1 MLKKIAFLLV
11 IMAIVSSC
19 YGHVRL
25 FAPVDAK
32 VLPEEGIFLGK
43 AQPSESFEVIFSRE
57 TGFKTA
63 SWDSLDIRLP
73 NELWKYSLE
82 MQEKTFV
89 VQITIPKSAAEN
101 IYNLEFAFSNNEG
114 LVAGQK
120 LSGKLGVEKGL
131 IDFRIRKLQE
141 FVEVGA
147 KADFMVEIDNKSIA
161 QHRVRISSDLSNA
174 WLSSRLEDVAAN
186 SRKEIAVSITPRA
199 IGIKRFYFKFDS
211 LLGNEELARS
221 YSEINAKPSFNAKFS
236 NSAYGLPFMDFALL
250 PQRLLFATI
259 AALFE

>member
-11 IMAIVSSC
+11 ILAIVSSC
-19 YGHVRL
+19 YGYVRL

-32 VLPEEGIFLGK
+32 IMPEEGTFLGK

-57 TGFKTA
+57 SGFKDA
-63 SWDSLDIRLP
+63 SWDSIGIRLP

-101 IYNLEFAFSNNEG
+101 IYNLEFDFSNSEG
-114 LVAGQK
+114 SIAGQK
-120 LSGKLGVEKGL
+120 LGGKLGVEKGL

-141 FVEVGA
+141 FSEVGA
-147 KADFMVEIDNKSIA
+147 KADFMIEIDNKSIA
-161 QHRVRISSDLSNA
+161 PNRVRISSDLSNA
-174 WLSSRLEDVAAN
+174 WLSPIVVDMVAS

-211 LLGNEELARS
+211 LIGDEELARS
-221 YSEINAKPSFNAKFS
+221 HSEINAKPSFNAKFS

-250 PQRLLFATI
+250 PQRLLFAAV
-259 AALFE
+259 AALFG